1 MDEQL
6 LAQYVYAQGM
16 AREYLETKLKEKAEG
31 QGKISLWSEI
41 ESAEARRAELK
52 SELEEAE
59 ASRAA
64 WLRKLKDL
72 KHDQS
77 EQRALS
83 RRLEESLMEAL
94 ESNAIGRGR
103 NEGTEIYLREV
114 RMVSENYEEELAQE
128 KRVTATLE
136 ACLDMEHAELKS
148 LVSAEKQDAE
158 AEEELQ
164 AQFQNLA
171 RESVEM
177 ADALALVSE
186 RMRTGFL
193 PAGLESE

>member
-1 MDEQL
+1 
-6 LAQYVYAQGM
+6 
-16 AREYLETKLKEKAEG
+16 
-31 QGKISLWSEI
+31 
-41 ESAEARRAELK
+41 
-52 SELEEAE
+52 
-59 ASRAA
+59 
-64 WLRKLKDL
+64 
-72 KHDQS
+72 
-77 EQRALS
+77 
-83 RRLEESLMEAL
+83 MEAL

-148 LVSAEKQDAE
+148 LVSAEKKEAE

-186 RMRTGFL
+186 PGSFPPGWT
-193 PAGLESE
+193 ANEASERAPCGIQHYANNLNHLNVQ